1 MPQVGPKQAYEY
13 ARKLYD
19 QGDYLAALKVTNQLY
34 TKQPAF
40 PPIVLLHVSV
50 LFRLQRTREGLA
62 IARRALRHI
71 THKPHRVG
79 LLNAITEGLT
89 QSGGFGDAE
98 IMLRE
103 EIENQPEVAA
113 LIAGLGHVLLL
124 EGKRDETIDLIERA
138 QERGLMN
145 LSIAAVYGRAVMR
158 TDKIGRGIEMLESV
172 IAQDPEDLDIC
183 WHKAYNA
190 LGQLRDKTGEYDKAF
205 EAFRLANERIPAQYN
220 DALTRRR
227 VELALEAWTPERIA
241 RAPRPAP
248 PEGAPTPVFVLGM
261 PRSGTTLTEQI
272 IDAHPMG
279 AGAGELGIVPEMYRR
294 VATPERGKPA
304 PGPEG
309 FDPEALREASETL
322 RAYMR
327 EMGGGE
333 SPAVI
338 VDKAPMNF
346 WYIGFIATLLP
357 DARIIHCAREP
368 RDNCL
373 SCYFQ
378 SLTAGHGYSTDLRAC
393 GLYFRHYR
401 EVTQGLAEAASDPA
415 VGVPVMENRYED
427 TIADQVSK
435 THELLGFA
443 GLGFDEACLNFHES
457 GRIAMTLS
465 NDQVRQPIY
474 TSSTKRYE
482 HYAAH
487 IGPLEDALGDLIT
500 DRVSEPAPS
509 ASAHEQEHEQEQ

>member
-1 MPQVGPKQAYEY
+1 MPQVGPKQAYEH
-13 ARKLYD
+13 ARGLYD
-19 QGDYLAALKVTNQLY
+19 RGDYLAAYKVSNQLY
-34 TKQPAF
+34 TRQPGF

-89 QSGGFGDAE
+89 QSGAFDDAVA
-98 IMLRE
+98 MLRE

-124 EGKRDETIDLIERA
+124 EGKRDETIELVDGAR
-138 QERGLMN
+138 ERGLMT
-145 LSIAAVYGRAVMR
+145 LSIAAVYGRAVLR
-158 TDKIGRGIEMLESV
+158 TDKIGRGIELLESV
-172 IAQDPEDLDIC
+172 IAQRPEDLDIC

-190 LGQLRDKTGEYDKAF
+190 LGQLYDKTGDYDRAF
-205 EAFRLANERIPAQYN
+205 EAFREANERIPARYD

-227 VELALEAWTPERIA
+227 VELALETWTPERIA
-241 RAPRPAP
+241 HAPRPEP
-248 PEGAPTPVFVLGM
+248 PEGAPVPVFVLGM

-272 IDAHPMG
+272 IDAHPLG
-279 AGAGELGIVPEMYRR
+279 FGAGELGIVPEMYRR
-294 VATPERGKPA
+294 LASAERGKPP

-309 FDPEALREASETL
+309 FDAGALRDASRTL
-322 RAYMR
+322 RGYLG
-327 EMGGGE
+327 EMAGDE
-333 SPAVI
+333 PVRVI

-357 DARIIHCAREP
+357 DARIVHCVREP

-378 SLTAGHGYSTDLRAC
+378 SLTAGHGYSTDLGAC
-393 GLYFRHYR
+393 GLHYR
-401 EVTQGLAEAASDPA
+401 RYHEVTAGLVDAVRDPR
-415 VGVPVMENRYED
+415 VGVPVLENRYED

-435 THELLGFA
+435 THTLLDFV
-443 GLGFDEACLNFHES
+443 GLEFDNACLNFHES
-457 GRIAMTLS
+457 GRIALTLS

-482 HYAAH
+482 RYAHH
-487 IGPLEDALGDLIT
+487 IGPLEDALGDLIADRANTGART
-500 DRVSEPAPS
+500 D
-509 ASAHEQEHEQEQ
+509 QETP